1 MYKWIISLLLS
12 CVVLTASAQERRSL
26 SLAIVAYSPDIPTV
40 LHYQSIVDEL
50 TPLLPNY
57 DLDLKVVGVD
67 TLEEQLGR
75 YQYDLLLLDPVHY
88 LKLRS
93 SGSLSGALLTLRRG
107 YEGQTTSLLGGVIF
121 TRQKNQTIR
130 LDNLYQYPVAA
141 AAPEFLENYIA
152 QIYELKSQGFHIPS
166 LDALVRYDDAE
177 QVVAS
182 VLDGSQETGFVRT
195 GVLERLAQE
204 GKIQLEDIR
213 VLNQQYLA
221 GYPFLVSTRLY
232 PEWAFV
238 AQARVNA
245 DVTREITAALLNLM
259 VMSEDALRYG
269 IYGFMPSLDYLP
281 VENTLKELSL
291 PPYEEHSLGWIDF
304 LKSYA
309 VYFLL
314 ANLIAISLI
323 FLSWNTYRQNKYLA
337 RLVRQEKQAQV
348 LLARSNQQL
357 DALLSS
363 SPTVIYSL
371 DPEQSDYKFISS
383 NCFNLYHKTSDEIKK
398 TPNWWQKSVH
408 DDDLT
413 RVLASVRQ
421 WRVDGFVGTL
431 TLAYRLA
438 RSDGWIWIEDRLQA
452 LRNDEGEVTL
462 LVGAHSDISDRHLNE
477 EQLELW
483 ASVFANAREGIAITN
498 PAGDILDV
506 NSAFSRITGYSR
518 YEIIGQNPRI
528 LNSGRQSKEFYQEM
542 WRQIL
547 SVGFWEGEV
556 WNKRKDG
563 SVYAQNLTVVAVKDT
578 EGRVSHYISL
588 FSDITRQKRNEEQ
601 LEHIA
606 YFDALTGLP
615 NRTNLTNS
623 LGLQIAHSAQYD
635 SKFAL
640 AFLDLDGFKEVN
652 DTFGHDTGDLLL
664 VDVAQRMRDTLGEGS
679 TVARFGGDEFVLLL
693 PMVEKALEV
702 EQKLERLLVAL
713 AEPFRVSG
721 VTLHI
726 SASIGVT
733 FYPQGRMIEADQLI
747 RQADQ
752 AMYQAKIG
760 GRNRLKSFDLNQED
774 ILVEQHRF
782 YEELEHAYAHEQF
795 CLFYQPK
802 VNMRTHEVIGY
813 EALIR
818 WRHPT
823 RGVLAPAV
831 FLPAMT
837 NQPLELEVGRWVIK
851 TALEQIADWQRQGHF
866 QCISVNLAG
875 YQLQQPNFMSELQEI
890 ALGFSAEV
898 IHSLELEILET
909 SAIEDLATVSG
920 VIDACKDM
928 GIKVSLDDFGTGYST
943 LSHLKELSVD
953 MLKIDHGFVRDML
966 EDKNDLA
973 IIKGVVGFADAFS
986 LEVIAEGVETPEH
999 AKRLLELGCELG
1011 QGYCISRPMPAYR
1024 VLEWYDEWTHAA
1036 NENKECE
1043 NYPS

>member
-1 MYKWIISLLLS
+1 MYQWIVCLLLS
-12 CVVLTASAQERRSL
+12 LTVLTASAQEQRSL
-26 SLAIVAYSPDIPTV
+26 SLAILAYSPDVTTV
-40 LHYQSIVDEL
+40 LRYQTIVDEL
-50 TPLLPNY
+50 ARKLPDY
-57 DLDLKVVGVD
+57 ELELKVVGTD
-67 TLEEQLGR
+67 SLEHQIDR

-107 YEGQTTSLLGGVIF
+107 FKGQTTSLLGGVMF
-121 TRQKNQTIR
+121 TREENQKIR

-141 AAPEFLENYIA
+141 SAPEFLENYIA
-152 QIYELKSQGFHIPS
+152 QIYELKNLGFLLPS
-166 LDALVRYDDAE
+166 KEALVRYDDAE
-177 QVVAS
+177 QVVQA
-182 VLDGSQETGFVRT
+182 VLAKEQEVGFVRT
-195 GVLERLAQE
+195 GVLERLARE
-204 GKIQLEDIR
+204 GKISLEGVRI
-213 VLNQQYLA
+213 LNQQYLA
-221 GYPFLVSTRLY
+221 GYPYLVSTRLY

-238 AQARVNA
+238 ANSRVDS
-245 DVTREITAALLNLM
+245 DVTREITAALLN
-259 VMSEDALRYG
+259 MSLSSDEARHYG
-269 IYGFMPSLDYLP
+269 VYGFMPSLDYLP
-281 VENTLKELSL
+281 VENTLKDLSL
-291 PPYEEHSLGWIDF
+291 PPYEERSLGWIDF

-314 ANLIAISLI
+314 ANIIALSLI

-337 RLVRQEKQAQV
+337 RVVRQEKQAQL

-371 DPEQSDYKFISS
+371 DPEQFTLKFISS
-383 NCFNLYHKTSDEIKK
+383 NCFHLYHKTAEEIKK
-398 TPNWWQKSVH
+398 TRNWWQKSIH

-413 RVLASVRQ
+413 RILASFRQ
-421 WRVDGFVGTL
+421 WRMDGFIGTL
-431 TLAYRLA
+431 TFVYRLA
-438 RSDGWIWIEDRLQA
+438 RGNDWVWIEDRLQA
-452 LRNDEGEVTL
+452 LRNDDDEVTL
-462 LVGAHSDISDRHLNE
+462 LVGAISDITDRHLNE

-498 PAGDILDV
+498 PSGDILDV

-518 YEIIGQNPRI
+518 YEIIGQNPRV

-542 WRQIL
+542 WRQIV
-547 SVGFWEGEV
+547 SVGFWEGEI
-556 WNKRKDG
+556 WNKRKDE
-563 SVYAQNLTVVAVKDT
+563 SIYAQNLTVVAVKDA

-606 YFDALTGLP
+606 YFDSLTGLP
-615 NRTNLTNS
+615 NRTNLTNT
-623 LGLQIAHSAQYD
+623 LDQQITHSAQHGT
-635 SKFAL
+635 KFAL

-664 VDVAQRMRDTLGEGS
+664 IDVAQRMLDTLGEDS

-693 PMVEKALEV
+693 PIKFSLTEV
-702 EQKLERLLVAL
+702 ESKLERLLVSL

-721 VTLHI
+721 ATLHI

-733 FYPQGRMIEADQLI
+733 YYPQNRMIEADQLI

-752 AMYQAKIG
+752 AMYQAKIS
-760 GRNRLKSFDLNQED
+760 GRNRLKSFDLSQED

-782 YEELEHAYAHEQF
+782 YEELQQAYEQEQF
-795 CLFYQPK
+795 CLYYQPK
-802 VNMRTHEVIGY
+802 INMRTREVFGY

-823 RGVLAPAV
+823 RGVLAPAA

-837 NQPLELEVGRWVIK
+837 NQPLELEVGHWVIK
-851 TALEQIADWQRQGHF
+851 TALQQIEAWQKQGYRQG
-866 QCISVNLAG
+866 ISVNLAG
-875 YQLQQPNFMSELQEI
+875 YQLQQPHFMSELQEI
-890 ALGFSAEV
+890 ILGFTPEV
-898 IHSLELEILET
+898 VHALELEILET

-966 EDKNDLA
+966 DDKNNLA

-999 AKRLLELGCELG
+999 ARRLLELGCELG
-1011 QGYCISRPMPAYR
+1011 QGYSISRPMPAHR
-1024 VLEWYDEWTHAA
+1024 VLEWYDEWIHADVESEQCA
-1036 NENKECE
+1036 N
-1043 NYPS
+1043 

>member
-1 MYKWIISLLLS
+1 MIKWIAWLLLS
-12 CVVLTASAQERRSL
+12 CIALAASAQEQRSL
-26 SLAIVAYSPDIPTV
+26 NFLVLSYSPDVTTV
-40 LHYQSIVDEL
+40 LRYHNLVNEL
-50 TPLLPNY
+50 AEKLPNY
-57 DLDLKVVGVD
+57 QLNLKVVGSD
-67 TLEEQLGR
+67 SLEEQVDHD
-75 YQYDLLLLDPVHY
+75 QYDLMLLDPVHY
-88 LKLRS
+88 LRLRS
-93 SGSLSGALLTLRRG
+93 SGSLSGALLSLRRSND
-107 YEGQTTSLLGGVIF
+107 GQTTSLMGGVIF
-121 TRQKNQTIR
+121 TRKQNQHIR

-141 AAPEFLENYIA
+141 SAPEFLENYLA
-152 QIYELKSQGFHIPS
+152 QIYELKSLGLHIPS
-166 LDALVRYDDAE
+166 EAALVQYDDAE
-177 QVVAS
+177 QVVRS
-182 VLDGSQETGFVRT
+182 VLEGEQETGFVRT
-195 GVLERLAQE
+195 GVLERMARE
-204 GKIQLEDIR
+204 GKISLENVRI
-213 VLNQQYLA
+213 LNQQYLA
-221 GYPFLVSTRLY
+221 GYPFLISTRIY
-232 PEWAFV
+232 PEWALV
-238 AQARVNA
+238 AQAQVDSEIA
-245 DVTREITAALLNLM
+245 REIAATLLGVSLTG
-259 VMSEDALRYG
+259 EEALNYG
-269 IYGFMPSLDYLP
+269 IYGFMPALDYLP
-281 VENTLKELSL
+281 VENTLKELSIA
-291 PPYEEHSLGWIDF
+291 PYEARTLGWIDF

-309 VYFLL
+309 VYFIL
-314 ANLIAISLI
+314 ANSIAVSLI
-323 FLSWNTYRQNKYLA
+323 FLSWNTYRQNQHLA
-337 RLVRQEKQAQV
+337 RLVRKEKQAQV
-348 LLARSNQQL
+348 MLARSNQQL

-371 DPEQSDYKFISS
+371 DSEHFNLKFISS
-383 NCFNLYHKTSDEIKK
+383 NCFNLYHKAADEIKK
-398 TPNWWQKSVH
+398 TRNWWQKSIH
-408 DDDLT
+408 DDDIT
-413 RVLASVRQ
+413 RVLANFRQ

-431 TLAYRLA
+431 IMTYRLL
-438 RSDGWIWIEDRLQA
+438 RDNDWIWIEDRLQA

-462 LVGAHSDISDRHLNE
+462 LVGAHSDVSDRHLNE

-528 LNSGRQSKEFYQEM
+528 LNSGRQSKEFYREM
-542 WRQIL
+542 WRQI
-547 SVGFWEGEV
+547 VGAGFWEGEI
-556 WNKRKDG
+556 WNKRKDE
-563 SVYAQNLTVVAVKDT
+563 SIYAQNLTVVAVKDT

-623 LGLQIAHSAQYD
+623 LAIQISYSAQYG

-664 VDVAQRMRDTLGEGS
+664 VDVAQRMRDTLGQGS

-693 PMVEKALEV
+693 PIIENMIEV

-721 VTLHI
+721 ATLHI

-733 FYPQGRMIEADQLI
+733 YYPQNRVIEADQLI

-752 AMYQAKIG
+752 AMYQAKIS
-760 GRNRLKSFDLNQED
+760 GRNRLKSFDLSQED
-774 ILVEQHRF
+774 SLIEQHRF
-782 YEELEHAYAHEQF
+782 YEELQHAYASQQF
-795 CLFYQPK
+795 SLYYQPK
-802 VNMRTHEVIGY
+802 VNMRTREVIGY

-818 WRHPT
+818 WLHPT
-823 RGVLAPAV
+823 RGVLAPAA

-837 NQPLELEVGRWVIK
+837 NQPLELEVGHWVIK
-851 TALEQIADWQRQGHF
+851 TALEQIEAWQKQGSL
-866 QCISVNLAG
+866 QAISVNLAG

-890 ALGFSAEV
+890 ILGFSPEV
-898 IHSLELEILET
+898 VHSLELEILET
-909 SAIEDLATVSG
+909 SAIEDLAIVSG

-966 EDKNDLA
+966 DDQNNLA

-986 LEVIAEGVETPEH
+986 LEVIAEGVETHEH

-1011 QGYCISRPMPAYR
+1011 QGYFISRPMPAHR
-1024 VLEWYDEWTHAA
+1024 VLEWYDEWTQDSD
-1036 NENKECE
+1036 ERKECA
-1043 NYPS
+1043 N